1 MGKAAL
7 ITSPP
12 PSKTLRVSPRRRR
25 ERASK
30 QPAAMGKA
38 AKSSRK
44 GKKAWRSNISTD
56 DIDEFYEKQ
65 TRDAHAGAAAIPSLP
80 SGSLFFVDK
89 PASASTSSAANASDP
104 APKDVPVKRKIE
116 KNREKVLH
124 HESVLKRN
132 PYIQTIPS
140 SLMSKKDKKKF
151 KKHAKKKELQ
161 ESREEKSVPMEED
174 SAEKNL
180 DIWGGDAKGAAL
192 PKKGMKRLKKNVLTC
207 LGLMD
212 YFLQKSTTS
221 VIPAVEV
228 EPQGCSF
235 NPPHEAHQ
243 DALALAVADE
253 MRKIYTKEL
262 GPTPVPLTVLGQAVA
277 EEDKFFLDAADDGD
291 AAVDGDVDAA
301 EGDKDQDADALT
313 GERKKTK
320 RVTRVELNK
329 RARRKERLR
338 TEADAKKLEVFSKQ
352 IDSLPNI
359 LEEIAKED
367 KEKEEKRIRLTVAKQ
382 ERLKSAPRRLGR
394 HKFEPAPVQVL
405 LTEEISG
412 SLRKLK
418 GCCNLARDRYKS
430 IEKRGILAPNKKLSS
445 IGQVA
450 KCSNMSRSPC
460 RCLS

>member
-1 MGKAAL
+1 MGKA
-7 ITSPP
+7 S
-12 PSKTLRVSPRRRR
+12 
-25 ERASK
+25 
-30 QPAAMGKA
+30 
-38 AKSSRK
+38 KSSRK

-65 TRDAHAGAAAIPSLP
+65 TRDAHAGAAAIPSIP
-80 SGSLFFVDK
+80 SDSLFFVDK
-89 PASASTSSAANASDP
+89 PASASASTSSAANASDP

-132 PYIQTIPS
+132 PYIQPIPS

-151 KKHAKKKELQ
+151 KKHAKKKQLQ

-174 SAEKNL
+174 STETNL
-180 DIWGGDAKGAAL
+180 DIWGGDAKGATL
-192 PKKGMKRLKKNVLTC
+192 PKKGMKRLNKNR
-207 LGLMD
+207 
-212 YFLQKSTTS
+212 STTS

-291 AAVDGDVDAA
+291 AAADGDVDAA
-301 EGDKDQDADALT
+301 EGDGDQDADSLT

-338 TEADAKKLEVFSKQ
+338 TEADAKKLEVLSKQ

-367 KEKEEKRIRLTVAKQ
+367 KEKELKHTRRTVAKQ
-382 ERLKSAPRRLGR
+382 ERLKSAPHRLGR

-430 IEKRGILAPNKKLSS
+430 IEKRGILAPNKKLS
-445 IGQVA
+445 
-450 KCSNMSRSPC
+450 KRP
-460 RCLS
+460 RR